1 MTSLCPTRGRSS
13 IGTTSGSNLAHEPH
27 RSVLNGTDG
36 WSIDVPHE
44 PSLKTS
50 DDAYSLVT
58 VMNRTFEKEE
68 EYLNIMRTIRPLTEG
83 VLIPLTPVKITGI
96 QSHSLYKFLS

>member
-1 MTSLCPTRGRSS
+1 MAPT
-13 IGTTSGSNLAHEPH
+13 LHEPH

-36 WSIDVPHE
+36 WSIGVPYE

-58 VMNRTFEKEE
+58 VVNRIVEKEE
-68 EYLNIMRTIRPLTEG
+68 DESI
-83 VLIPLTPVKITGI
+83 
-96 QSHSLYKFLS
+96 